1 MADLI
6 IDDSNRD
13 VVQSRYVDYLI
24 SRMDF
29 MEIRENLRD
38 CLNLEKILYS
48 HDDLMDEIKSKG
60 NEALSEILNKHD

>member
-1 MADLI
+1 MSDLI

-13 VVQSRYVDYLI
+13 TIQSKYVDYLI

-29 MEIRENLRD
+29 IEIRENLRD

-48 HDDLMDEIKSKG
+48 HDDLMDEIKSRGTDAIK
-60 NEALSEILNKHD
+60 EISKNY